1 MEQIKITINDID
13 VYTSPEKTIL
23 EAVQENK
30 LDVIPTLCYD
40 KRIEHINSCFL
51 CVVEVE
57 GINKLV
63 PSCSAIVRGGMK
75 IHTRTQK
82 IIETRKTALELLMSN
97 HYADCIAPCKMNCP
111 AGVDVQSYVALISIG
126 RYEEALKLV
135 KESNPLPLS
144 ISRVCIRDCEA
155 SCRRNYIDEPV
166 AVNAL
171 KRFIADDNS
180 NKWIP
185 ELKEKKNKKVA
196 VIGGGPAGL
205 SCAYYLT
212 VEGYPVTIFEKLPKL
227 GGMLR
232 YGIPEYRLP
241 KKVLDSEIKWMLGLG
256 IEARTGIGLG
266 LDFNLQELLSDE
278 YEAVFLGIGAHK
290 ASKLGLDGEDSTY
303 GIFKGIDFLR
313 EIQLNH
319 IPELNGKVI
328 VVGGGNTAID
338 AARTA
343 LRYGAGNVKIVY
355 RRSLN
360 EMPAGSEEILAA
372 QKEGIEILFLT
383 NPKSIIAK
391 DNRLRA
397 IECLRMELIEGKPG
411 ERPKPIPKPG
421 SEFMIECDYLISAI
435 GQLVDTSFSKSDQSC
450 SLGKSGVVCINEN
463 TMETSIPG
471 VFAGGD
477 VVTGPLTAITAVA
490 HGKKAAIAII
500 NFIESGHAG
509 LNNKKFVS
517 SKNKLA
523 KLSEKEFEHFNKS
536 ARVKMK
542 ELSVNNRVHNF
553 KEVEQGISGEQSI
566 CETGRCLECGCSEYY
581 DCSLRKYCDEYK
593 IDITQYLGEVKK
605 YLTDGRHPFIYLDP
619 NKCINCGKC
628 VRTCA
633 EVLEVS
639 ALGFVNRGFR
649 SIVKPAM
656 GKPLMETNCITCG
669 NCIDACPTG
678 AIKEKYPFKVL
689 GTLHKENYETICN
702 FCSVGCKV
710 NFKKINDDVFYISNT
725 TPEIIDSHNRGYLCS
740 KGRFGHR
747 YLLNKNRIMHHAIR
761 RNGVIKNVNRDE
773 IFQYIH
779 KKLKSIIDKYG
790 RDSIAVFGS
799 PRLSNEELYLLQKF
813 ARTGLKT
820 NNIHSFSNLLYG
832 VEQNSLDG
840 MIGFTN
846 STIPMD
852 GLNNADVI
860 IVLNSNL
867 SEDNLIIELKIKEA
881 QKKGA
886 KLILFSS
893 SEVRLTKFADL
904 WIDSKKGTNTYLLN
918 AIMKQCLDYGLIDLE
933 FINSRTDNYDDV
945 RAMIERTD
953 IREAIEFSGVK
964 AEKFEML
971 FNLIK
976 NINSNIIFVNNID
989 SLREKSVNDLKAIAD
1004 FLLLTGRIGKSNNG
1018 IILLREF
1025 NNSSGLL
1032 DMGVNPGYL
1041 PGYVKFNEKDEV
1053 SRISGLWNSELRD
1066 IFKPANLAN
1075 SLEKGEI
1082 KAVLIFSEDPLAV
1095 KANIKYFNGV
1105 EFMVVCD
1112 TYFTDTA
1119 KEADVLIPAPS
1130 YLEQAG
1136 SFTRCDG
1143 TVQQSKK
1150 INNGIFEFE
1159 NWQTISALASLFSKG
1174 FEYNSTEE
1182 ILNEIKSVNRFY
1194 KYYSY
1199 NNSWLNNYFNNGFKN
1214 QKLSFINYGIDFST
1228 FNPVKQVID
1237 YQENYYINSIKM
1249 KLL

>member
-1 MEQIKITINDID
+1 MEQIKITINEKD
-13 VYTSPEKTIL
+13 VYTSPEKTII
-23 EAVQENK
+23 EAVHENK

-40 KRIEHINSCFL
+40 KRIEHITSCFL

-57 GINKLV
+57 GINKLI
-63 PSCSAIVRGGMK
+63 PSCSTKVKDGMK

-82 IIETRKTALELLMSN
+82 IIEIRKTALELLMSN

-111 AGVDVQSYVALISIG
+111 AGVDVQSYIALISLG

-135 KESNPLPLS
+135 KENNPLPLS
-144 ISRVCIRDCEA
+144 ISRVCVRDCEA
-155 SCRRNYIDEPV
+155 SCRRNFIDEPV

-185 ELKEKKNKKVA
+185 EIKGKKNKKVA

-212 VEGYPVTIFEKLPKL
+212 VEGYSVTIFEKLPKL

-241 KKVLDSEIKWMLGLG
+241 KEVLDSEIKWMLDLG
-256 IEARTGIGLG
+256 IEVKTGVELG
-266 LDFNLQELLSDE
+266 LDFNLQELLSEE
-278 YEAVFLGIGAHK
+278 YDAVFLGVGAHK
-290 ASKLGLDGEDSTY
+290 ASKLGVDGEDSTY
-303 GIFKGIDFLR
+303 GVFRGIDFLR
-313 EIQLNH
+313 EIQLSH
-319 IPELNGKVI
+319 IPELKGKVI

-343 LRYGAGNVKIVY
+343 LRCGAENVKIVY

-360 EMPAGSEEILAA
+360 EMPAGREEIMAA

-383 NPKSIIAK
+383 NPKSIIAE
-391 DNRLRA
+391 DNRLKA

-411 ERPKPIPKPG
+411 ERPRPVPKPG
-421 SEFMIECDYLISAI
+421 SEFIIECDYLIGAI
-435 GQLVDTSFSKSDQSC
+435 GQSVDTSFSKSNETC

-477 VVTGPLTAITAVA
+477 VVTGPLTAITAIA
-490 HGKKAAIAII
+490 HGKKAAIAIM
-500 NFIESGHAG
+500 NFIETGRAG
-509 LNNKKFVS
+509 LNNGKFIS

-523 KLSEKEFEHFNKS
+523 KLSKKEFEHFNKS
-536 ARVKMK
+536 VRVKMK
-542 ELSVNNRVHNF
+542 ELAVKERVHNF
-553 KEVEQGISGEQSI
+553 KEVELVISEEQSI

-605 YLTDGRHPFIYLDP
+605 YLTDGRHPFIFLDP
-619 NKCINCGKC
+619 NKCIDCGKC

-639 ALGFVNRGFR
+639 ALGFINRGFK

-656 GKPLMETNCITCG
+656 EKPLMETNCISCG

-678 AIKEKYPFKVL
+678 AIKEKYPFKIL
-689 GTLHKENYETICN
+689 GRLPKENYETICN

-710 NFKKINDDVFYISNT
+710 NFKKINDEVFYVSNT
-725 TPEIIDSHNRGYLCS
+725 TPEIMNSHNRGYLCS

-747 YLLNKNRIMHHAIR
+747 YLLSKNRIMHHAIR
-761 RNGVIKNVNRDE
+761 RKDIIQNVNRDE
-773 IFQYIH
+773 IFPYVY

-840 MIGFTN
+840 MMGFTN
-846 STIPMD
+846 STISMD
-852 GLNNADVI
+852 SLNSADII

-867 SEDNLIIELKIKEA
+867 SEENLVMELKIKEA
-881 QKKGA
+881 QKKGT

-918 AIMKQCLDYGLIDLE
+918 AIMKCCIDNGLIDAE
-933 FINSRTDNYDDV
+933 FINSRTSHFDEV
-945 RAMIERTD
+945 RTMIEKTN
-953 IREAIEFSGVK
+953 IQEAIEFSGVK
-964 AEKFEML
+964 VEKYEML

-976 NINSNIIFVNNID
+976 DLNSNIVFVNNID
-989 SLREKSVNDLKAIAD
+989 SHREKSVNDLKAIAD
-1004 FLLLTGRIGKSNNG
+1004 FLLLTGRIGKNNNG

-1025 NNSSGLL
+1025 NNSSGHL

-1041 PGYVKFNEKDEV
+1041 PGYIKLNEVDEV
-1053 SRISGLWNSELRD
+1053 SRISRQWNSELKD
-1066 IFKPANLAN
+1066 VFKPVNLIK

-1082 KAVLIFSEDPLAV
+1082 KAILIFGEDPLAV
-1095 KANIKYFNGV
+1095 KENIRYFSGV
-1105 EFMVVCD
+1105 EFLVVCD

-1119 KEADVLIPAPS
+1119 KEADVLIPAPT
-1130 YLEQAG
+1130 YLEQSG
-1136 SFTRCDG
+1136 SFTQCDG
-1143 TVQQSKK
+1143 TVQQSTK
-1150 INNGIFEFE
+1150 INSGVFEFE
-1159 NWQTISALASLFSKG
+1159 NWQTISAIASLFAQG
-1174 FEYNSTEE
+1174 FEYNSTEG

-1194 KYYSY
+1194 KYFSY
-1199 NNSWLNNYFNNGFKN
+1199 DNSWLNNYFNNGFKN
-1214 QKLSFINYGIDFST
+1214 QRMSFINYGIDFST